1 MSIHIASSIPL
12 MVEKKLTDMVKPS
25 KHIPQQTL
33 SLSTLDNDPYNE
45 VIYKACYVF
54 KSKTVVDDDN
64 RPELLLR
71 EALSDLLVYYYPLS
85 GSLKRQ
91 ESDRK
96 LQLSCGHDGG
106 GVPFTV
112 ATANVELSSLKNQEN
127 IDSDTALMFL
137 PELHVDND
145 GYRPFALQVHK
156 PFIFFRCFFFWGGLL
171 IRVSK

>member
-1 MSIHIASSIPL
+1 
-12 MVEKKLTDMVKPS
+12 MVKPS

-33 SLSTLDNDPYNE
+33 NLSTLDNDPYNE

-54 KSKTVVDDDN
+54 KAKNVADDDN
-64 RPELLLR
+64 RPEALLR
-71 EALSDLLVYYYPLS
+71 EALSDLLGYYYPLS

-96 LQLSCGHDGG
+96 LQLSCGGDGG

-112 ATANVELSSLKNQEN
+112 ATANVELSSLKNLEN
-127 IDSDTALMFL
+127 IDSDTALNFL
-137 PELHVDND
+137 PVLHVDID

-156 PFIFFRCFFFWGGLL
+156 PLVIFFRCVQSRVL
-171 IRVSK
+171 ILVHAYFLFMN

>member
-1 MSIHIASSIPL
+1 MSIQIGSSIPL
-12 MVEKKLTDMVKPS
+12 MVEKKLTEMVKPS
-25 KHIPQQTL
+25 KHVHPQTL

-54 KSKTVVDDDN
+54 IAKNVVDDDDN
-64 RPELLLR
+64 NQPDILLR

-106 GVPFTV
+106 SVPFTV
-112 ATANVELSSLKNQEN
+112 ATANVDLSSLKNQES

-145 GYRPFALQVHK
+145 GYRPFALQVYK
-156 PFIFFRCFFFWGGLL
+156 PFMFICVFFFLGL
-171 IRVSK
+171 

>member
-54 KSKTVVDDDN
+54 KSKNVVDDDN

-96 LQLSCGHDGG
+96 LQLSCGDDGG

-112 ATANVELSSLKNQEN
+112 ATANVELSALKNLEN
-127 IDSDTALMFL
+127 IDSDTAVRFL
-137 PELHVDND
+137 PELHEDND
-145 GYRPFALQVHK
+145 GYRPFALQVQE
-156 PFIFFRCFFFWGGLL
+156 PFMFIPDFGSFFLGF
-171 IRVSK
+171 IN